1 MKTLHSIPLALL
13 ALAAACSAPGA
24 DVRLQNSYLVGD
36 FDGAEAVVRDAG
48 YGDSAELESSHFLDA
63 MNRGM
68 IRLAEADGTAA
79 CEQMSHGQL
88 YLKSLLLTP
97 RGLAGTAT
105 EAGISM
111 LGDDY
116 ALEYTVLPYEV
127 TIAESMLALAHVA
140 SSTAATRKEHFDQ
153 ARNYSRDASS
163 RSIAE
168 WSTAYFGEETAG
180 TLGDGFRVDHTHTGL
195 AHFIYASCLEH
206 VDGAQA
212 AKLFE
217 EAAKIED
224 LPGIRAHAEKGA
236 PAPGTQPVWVY
247 VVDGPGVVRVR
258 EDLKA
263 GRDVQTLVRYFY
275 TLQRPGQNPIVDLVP
290 TMTFPVPAL
299 AEIENGVQQVMV
311 AVDGGQP
318 TAVPLIADIAR
329 TAQSTFD
336 IDRDVRIARQIV
348 RRMIREGGRAVV
360 KNNGNS
366 FWDWLAGLFNQGAT
380 ALERADLRA
389 WQTMPAGVRAV
400 RLDLPA
406 GRHRVDL
413 DVRGSAGAMKIAS
426 ASVPVKLADRPA
438 PSGTS
443 IDIEVPEGG
452 VPAFVVAVVPSAA
465 CVGTPSTNHAA
476 AAVEAAPVDPQ
487 ADPQSN
493 PEAAPQPQPRSRR
506 ADASR
511 SR

>member
-13 ALAAACSAPGA
+13 ALATACSAPGA
-24 DVRLQNSYLVGD
+24 DVRLQSSYLVGD
-36 FDGAEAVVRDAG
+36 FDGAEAVVRDDG

-68 IRLAEADGTAA
+68 IRLAEADGAA
-79 CEQMSHGQL
+79 AREQISHGQL
-88 YLKSLLLTP
+88 QLSSLLLAP
-97 RGLAGTAT
+97 KGMVGTAA
-105 EAGISM
+105 EATVSL

-127 TIAESMLALAHVA
+127 TVAESMLALAYVA
-140 SSTAATRKEHFDQ
+140 SSTAATRKDSFDQ

-180 TLGDGFRVDHTHTGL
+180 TLGDEFRVDHTHTGL
-195 AHFIYASCLEH
+195 AHFIYASCIEH

-224 LPGIRAHAEKGA
+224 LPGIRAHAERGA

-275 TLQRPGQNPIVDLVP
+275 ALQRPNQNPIIDLVP

-299 AEIENGVQQVMV
+299 AEIENGIQEVTVG
-311 AVDGGQP
+311 VDGSQP
-318 TAVPLIADIAR
+318 TAVPLVADIAR

-336 IDRDVRIARQIV
+336 IDRDVRIARQVV
-348 RRMIREGGRAVV
+348 RRMIREGGRAAV

-366 FWDWLAGLFNQGAT
+366 FWDGLAGLFNQGAA

-413 DVRGSAGAMKIAS
+413 AVRGSTGAMKIAT
-426 ASVPVKLADRPA
+426 ASVPVKLADGRV
-438 PSGTS
+438 PSGAS

-476 AAVEAAPVDPQ
+476 AAVEPAP
-487 ADPQSN
+487 ADPQVE
-493 PEAAPQPQPRSRR
+493 PEAVPQAQPRSRR
-506 ADASR
+506 ADASH